1 MASLGGWLNLT
12 RPYVAEYGW
21 LRSLRI
27 GAAIRQ
33 ARWHSPKGNLVKIA
47 IPRLAGPIHLRAG
60 TSDAAVFHQLFADQ
74 HQQIQLG
81 FEPEVILDIGAN
93 IGLASVLFARSYPSA
108 RIVSVEPDQGN
119 FSILQKNVEPY
130 PNIEA
135 INTAIWCRDTYLRIE
150 NPKDKPWAFRVEE
163 TTRNGADCF
172 EGISLGTLMERCRL
186 SKVDVLKLDIEGAE
200 LEVLGENLDS
210 WIGDVRLILVELHER
225 FRPGC
230 EAVFEQATSDAMRK
244 FNHGEYSVAQFY

>member
-1 MASLGGWLNLT
+1 MASLAGWLNLA

-21 LRSLRI
+21 LRALLI

-47 IPRLAGPIHLRAG
+47 IPRLGGPIHLRAR

-93 IGLASVLFARSYPSA
+93 IGLASVLFARSHPSA

-150 NPKDKPWAFRVEE
+150 
-163 TTRNGADCF
+163 TRKIN
-172 EGISLGTLMERCRL
+172 LGLSGSKRL
-186 SKVDVLKLDIEGAE
+186 PVMGLIVLK
-200 LEVLGENLDS
+200 
-210 WIGDVRLILVELHER
+210 
-225 FRPGC
+225 
-230 EAVFEQATSDAMRK
+230 
-244 FNHGEYSVAQFY
+244 EYRSAH